1 MKHFWWIALWLW
13 FVGLVLYKMINL
25 ILFCMGNNE
34 NLVGYTLQFFS
45 LHRSALLSSI
55 LLLETNII
63 INMRFIKVFHQLL
76 KALVFVPS
84 TNEHNITGLRCLRCV
99 FLHSIPFHCKQFNW
113 FNWFKWTTSHVHMWT
128 AWHFIF
134 MRCQHTQQMMVWS
147 FSCCVIWFVG
157 VMTYPW
163 LCIVIAKTCM
173 NASMPNTRYHLACV
187 VLHISAMGR
196 KIRFNSRDTKST
208 VIFWRLKTSDHRF
221 MIPLECEWFTNT
233 NGSLLLNHRPL
244 VQGGMDE
251 RMLWG
256 CQECVWISSAWMKS
270 WDNGIYYAR
279 HETNL
284 HTNQQTD
291 THDDNDGTND

>member
-113 FNWFKWTTSHVHMWT
+113 FNWFKWTTSCELHDISFLCAVNTHNKWWFGASVVVSSDSL
-128 AWHFIF
+128 AWCFI
-134 MRCQHTQQMMVWS
+134 RDCAL
-147 FSCCVIWFVG
+147 
-157 VMTYPW
+157 W
-163 LCIVIAKTCM
+163 L
-173 NASMPNTRYHLACV
+173 
-187 VLHISAMGR
+187 
-196 KIRFNSRDTKST
+196 
-208 VIFWRLKTSDHRF
+208 LK
-221 MIPLECEWFTNT
+221 P
-233 NGSLLLNHRPL
+233 
-244 VQGGMDE
+244 
-251 RMLWG
+251 
-256 CQECVWISSAWMKS
+256 AWMHQWQTRVTISPVLCCTSVRWEGKS
-270 WDNGIYYAR
+270 DSIQ
-279 HETNL
+279 ETRSR
-284 HTNQQTD
+284 QSYFEGWRRRITD
-291 THDDNDGTND
+291 LWSHSNVSDSRIQIVLSCWTIVHWSRVEWMNVCFEDVRNVYG